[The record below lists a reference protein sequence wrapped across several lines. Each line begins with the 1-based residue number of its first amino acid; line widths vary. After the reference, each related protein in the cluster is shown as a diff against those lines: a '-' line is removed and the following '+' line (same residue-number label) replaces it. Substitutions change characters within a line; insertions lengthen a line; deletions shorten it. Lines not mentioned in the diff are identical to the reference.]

1 MKKKGFSLIEL
12 MVVVLVLG
20 IIMVVIYQFFF
31 QQEKSLRRQR
41 MWSELNMKGR
51 KASTYIAR
59 ELRAVGYT
67 ASIFGAGDAFGI
79 IRGNLNGIIYS
90 HDINGPQAGILDPE
104 DIHSITISGD
114 TLYIDGDFALD
125 RIVSLEFEYRD
136 TTSNIVG
143 PPIVEADSSGNWVL
157 VGNPVE
163 NIKYSMRLAS
173 PFPRMPDTVDYDG
186 LVSMRNKRP

>member
-1 MKKKGFSLIEL
+1 MKKKGFSLVEL
-12 MVVVLVLG
+12 VVVIVVLG
-20 IIMVVIYQFFF
+20 IIMVVIYEFFF

-59 ELRAVGYT
+59 EFRSVGYT
-67 ASIFGAGDAFGI
+67 ASIFGTGDAFGI

-90 HDINGPQAGILDPE
+90 HDVNGPQAGILDPE

-125 RIVSLEFEYRD
+125 RIASLQFTYRD
-136 TTSNIVG
+136 TTGNPVG
-143 PPIVEADSSGNWVL
+143 PPIIEADTLGNWVL

-163 NIKYSMRLAS
+163 NIEYEMRLAS
-173 PFPRMPDTVDYDG
+173 PFPRMPDTVDYNG
-186 LVSMRNKRP
+186 SVSLRNKRP